1 MRISDWS
8 SDVCSSDLGQKVDPA
23 RGPERGEP
31 VRRQRLDRRE
41 VRDEGRVA
49 RESLFLKDAGDF
61 QNGLRLLLCP
71 LNPGPRSRPPIV
83 IDATRVLHRDAHY
96 GLSVR
101 SVQPP
106 PELQLLMRISYAV
119 FCLRKHTRIYLYQR
133 FTTAVPTTLIA
144 I

>member
-1 MRISDWS
+1 MLPGGLCNTAPRGTIPTPDSSYDWKS
-8 SDVCSSDLGQKVDPA
+8 FGEHVRAYILLFGAGAGQKVDPA

-71 LNPGPRSRPPIV
+71 LNPGPRSRPPID

-96 GLSVR
+96 
-101 SVQPP
+101 
-106 PELQLLMRISYAV
+106 ELGRAHV
-119 FCLRKHTRIYLYQR
+119 
-133 FTTAVPTTLIA
+133 
-144 I
+144 

>member
-71 LNPGPRSRPPIV
+71 LNPGPRSRPPID
-83 IDATRVLHRDAHY
+83 IDATRVLPREIGSASGGESVGKY
-96 GLSVR
+96 GAFPVVAGSL
-101 SVQPP
+101 
-106 PELQLLMRISYAV
+106 
-119 FCLRKHTRIYLYQR
+119 KKKKK
-133 FTTAVPTTLIA
+133 
-144 I
+144 

>member
-8 SDVCSSDLGQKVDPA
+8 SDVCSSDLHVRAYILLFGAGAGQKVDPA

-71 LNPGPRSRPPIV
+71 LNPGPRSRPPID

-96 GLSVR
+96 GLSV
-101 SVQPP
+101 
-106 PELQLLMRISYAV
+106 
-119 FCLRKHTRIYLYQR
+119 
-133 FTTAVPTTLIA
+133 
-144 I
+144 

>member
-49 RESLFLKDAGDF
+49 RESLFLTDAGDF

-71 LNPGPRSRPPIV
+71 LNPCPRSRPPID
-83 IDATRVLHRDAHY
+83 IDATRVLHRDAHSA
-96 GLSVR
+96 LSVSLEFAGASLCPR
-101 SVQPP
+101 PAPQGTTTCGIAPSY
-106 PELQLLMRISYAV
+106 LLIPLTSY
-119 FCLRKHTRIYLYQR
+119 
-133 FTTAVPTTLIA
+133 
-144 I
+144 